1 MSDRPHRA
9 VRFLAARS
17 EPLSDDRSRAVVE
30 IEWTGSGSFT
40 GTAEG
45 GTARME
51 ALRTVARAAADAVS
65 EATKAGGMSV
75 RVRGIQQIEVHGL
88 EAVVVSLAALRDGKT
103 KTLLGVCDGGEDRAR
118 AVALAVLNATNRFLG
133 VG

>member
-45 GTARME
+45 GTARIE

-65 EATKAGGMSV
+65 EATRASGMSV
-75 RVRGIQQIEVHGL
+75 RGRGIQRIEVHGL
-88 EAVVVSLAALRDGKT
+88 EAGGGALAALRGGKT
-103 KTLLGVCDGGEDRAR
+103 Q
-118 AVALAVLNATNRFLG
+118 
-133 VG
+133 

>member
-1 MSDRPHRA
+1 
-9 VRFLAARS
+9 
-17 EPLSDDRSRAVVE
+17 
-30 IEWTGSGSFT
+30 
-40 GTAEG
+40 
-45 GTARME
+45 
-51 ALRTVARAAADAVS
+51 
-65 EATKAGGMSV
+65 MSV